1 MIGKISDRGNLH
13 RGKICAGNSPVGEV
27 SVGGVFIGEESGG
40 GLSLGKCPSGN
51 CRVKELP
58 YNTLGNFLRKYVFIC
73 YHVFTLHMVIFE
85 RSYSLVLS

>member
-1 MIGKISDRGNLH
+1 MIGKYPIGE
-13 RGKICAGNSPVGEV
+13 IFVGEK
-27 SVGGVFIGEESGG
+27 SGRGIAQLGKYPLGGVLIGEEFGG
-40 GLSLGKCPSGN
+40 GLSLAKCPSGN
-51 CRVKELP
+51 CPVKELP